1 MCDLGARQAQKNF
14 QLNYSIIIL
23 NSWINCVLLSK
34 FFPPPVSGRVL
45 PFFSVT
51 HLGIWSSL
59 ELNFMEGDR
68 FRSIFILI
76 YVDIQFSK
84 NWLLK
89 MLIFL
94 QFMFWHHSQISDG
107 CSYKH
112 LHLDFLFYFIVLHFY
127 FVSIYLCFYCY
138 TSVIYWYME

>member
-1 MCDLGARQAQKNF
+1 
-14 QLNYSIIIL
+14 
-23 NSWINCVLLSK
+23 
-34 FFPPPVSGRVL
+34 
-45 PFFSVT
+45 
-51 HLGIWSSL
+51 
-59 ELNFMEGDR
+59 MEGDR

-138 TSVIYWYME
+138 TFVIYWYMEWPLLQHYSFFFQNYLGCKIYFFLLFFFSFSIPVKNTLVIVIRITLNLKISFGSMVNLQY